1 MSSAGHELVR
11 LGRESLH
18 YPQAVLRHLGS
29 DAPPTID
36 ALGNLDILGR
46 ETLALFC
53 SVRCP
58 GRLIVQTY
66 DFARALRDADVTLI
80 GGFHSPM
87 ERECLALL
95 LRGAQPIVV
104 CPARGIAGMRLPSEW
119 KEPIARGRLLLLSS
133 FAEHDRRM
141 TAALAQARNAF
152 VGAIA
157 DRVFIAH
164 AEAGGKTE
172 AFARQVVGWGKPLL
186 TLADDENRA
195 LLALG
200 ATPIR
205 PADRARVATLLG
217 H

>member
-1 MSSAGHELVR
+1 MTSADPKVVS
-11 LGRESLH
+11 LGQESLY
-18 YPQAVLRHLGS
+18 YPQVVLRHFGG
-29 DAPPTID
+29 DAPPQID

-58 GRLIVQTY
+58 GRLVVQTY
-66 DFARALRDADVTLI
+66 DLARSLRDAGVTLI

-104 CPARGIAGMRLPSEW
+104 CPARGIAGMRLPAAW
-119 KEPIARGRLLLLSS
+119 KDPIARGRLLLLSP
-133 FAEHDRRM
+133 FAGQDRRV
-141 TAALAQARNAF
+141 TGALALARNTF
-152 VGAIA
+152 VGAVA

-172 AFARQVVGWGKPLL
+172 AFARQVAGWGKPLL
-186 TLADDENRA
+186 TLADDANKP

-200 ATPIR
+200 ATPIPPDEYGR
-205 PADRARVATLLG
+205 LTAVLST
-217 H
+217 